1 MKKLSIGFLVIVLT
15 FSFGS
20 CSTDNSG
27 FELPQEPLLKQAKL
41 KRDASGAYSID
52 YVVADNTTSD
62 IHKDLKSFTNKIHL
76 SKVNFD
82 TKDQYRNDFS
92 LKNNKLRIG
101 FFDESTGKK
110 MNFSVEDENITF
122 AKGVR
127 SRFLKEYDLSTNEDG
142 TFQLNFEVNNNVKT
156 EFMYNENL
164 ATYEVHLSK
173 GASSESK
180 FSRTLEVPD
189 TGILKL
195 DFVNH
200 NKILNKGLL
209 SNSLL
214 AGSDE
219 AISKIPRVII
229 VVDE

>member
-1 MKKLSIGFLVIVLT
+1 MKKLSLGFLIVVLA

-20 CSTDNSG
+20 CSTDNSD
-27 FELPQEPLLKQAKL
+27 FEHPQEPLLKQAKL

-52 YVVADNTTSD
+52 YIVADNTSSD
-62 IHKDLKSFTNKIHL
+62 IHKDLKSFTNQVHL
-76 SKVNFD
+76 SKVNHN
-82 TKDQYRNDFS
+82 TKDQYRNDFP
-92 LKNNKLRIG
+92 LENNKLRIG
-101 FFDESTGKK
+101 FFDSSTGGK

-142 TFQLNFEVNNNVKT
+142 TFQLNFEVNDNVKT
-156 EFMYNENL
+156 EFMYNDDL

-173 GASSESK
+173 GASTESK
-180 FSRTLEVPD
+180 FSRTLDVPD

-200 NKILNKGLL
+200 NKLFGKGVL
-209 SNSLL
+209 SNRLL
-214 AGSDE
+214 AEGES
-219 AISKIPRVII
+219 ISKIPRII
-229 VVDE
+229 IDIN